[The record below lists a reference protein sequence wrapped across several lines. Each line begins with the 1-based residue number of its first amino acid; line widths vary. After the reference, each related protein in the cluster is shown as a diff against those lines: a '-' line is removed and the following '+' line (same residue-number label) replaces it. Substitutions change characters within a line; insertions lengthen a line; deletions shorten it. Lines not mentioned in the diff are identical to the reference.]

1 MPPSSPPP
9 SGNNTKLIA
18 IGLVLLLGAGGL
30 GFALLKS
37 DPPPPP
43 TVVRQ
48 VEAPAPAPTPSA
60 MDDIE
65 IPDVPPDM
73 DVPDVGPAG
82 CPEGTERRG
91 NQCIRFVKVGGG
103 ESSWDCSGNIDPA
116 RIRSAVAEHSSEVR
130 SCYERGLKAN
140 NTLQGTVRIRLKI
153 GANGAVQGTN
163 VGGSLRDN
171 AVFSCV
177 RQVADRWRFPNPT
190 GGACAVV
197 EIPYSMTPNR

>member
-1 MPPSSPPP
+1 
-9 SGNNTKLIA
+9 
-18 IGLVLLLGAGGL
+18 
-30 GFALLKS
+30 
-37 DPPPPP
+37 
-43 TVVRQ
+43 
-48 VEAPAPAPTPSA
+48 

-73 DVPDVGPAG
+73 DVPDVGPAA

-103 ESSWDCSGNIDPA
+103 GDSWECSGNIDPA

-130 SCYERGLKAN
+130 ACYERGLKAN
-140 NTLQGTVRIRLKI
+140 NSLQGTVRIRLKI
-153 GANGAVQGTN
+153 GANGVVQGTN
-163 VGGSLRDN
+163 VGGSMRDN
-171 AVFSCV
+171 SVFSCV

-197 EIPYSMTPNR
+197 EIPYNMTPSR